1 MSTATPTQ
9 KTANPAP
16 LGSNP
21 DNAELDRLWTES
33 AIESELKQLANLP
46 EQNIN
51 KPGSVFSICLL
62 KLASIAKGSGARHVG
77 TDSLRVSIHAACPD
91 YIKPKEIDRQWQ
103 RALKVATPRYRKA
116 EPEPTLNGANG
127 TTAAPARAKTSEK
140 KGSFFDVKNPKT
152 ADFLSGFQTLEYTFR
167 MNELDDSIECNGER
181 LTDGQAAVILNR
193 MRDIGLSS
201 TGWVQRAMTEAAFNN
216 QYHPVREYFD
226 SLQWDGKD
234 WIRWFVQTYTN
245 ETTGL
250 GQAALLRWMIG
261 AVAKA
266 FEQAQNFMLVLD
278 GPQGVGKS
286 TLARWLCPLEEYF
299 IEGPINTDDKDTFI
313 RLCTKLVW
321 EVAEL
326 QSTTRKSDR
335 EALKHFIT
343 VNEVTARKPYGA
355 YDMVKPALCS
365 LIGSINED
373 GAGFLTDPTGSRRF
387 VIICL
392 DSIDWRYIEQVDPT
406 KLWAQAVAQYKSGE
420 PWRLTPDET
429 KLQHEVNA
437 RYEMDSVLSIHFFD
451 HFKVI
456 DDQDRFTTAAAIISE
471 LELQGLKGNQQANYN
486 ELARLMKRL
495 GVESFR
501 PVVNGSRPR
510 AYRGVVSIKEGGD
523 VTF

>member
-1 MSTATPTQ
+1 MSTSPPTQ
-9 KTANPAP
+9 KANPAP
-16 LGSNP
+16 RTSPQAQRDP
-21 DNAELDRLWTES
+21 DLAWSDR
-33 AIESELKQLANLP
+33 AIEGELAQLANLP

-62 KLASIAKGSGARHVG
+62 KLASIVKGSGAKHY
-77 TDSLRVSIHAACPD
+77 TADRVRLMIHAACAGAPH
-91 YIKPKEIDRQWQ
+91 IEPKEIDRQWR
-103 RALKVATPRYRKA
+103 RALKTATARYRRPDA
-116 EPEPTLNGANG
+116 PPISANG
-127 TTAAPARAKTSEK
+127 TTTAPASAKTS
-140 KGSFFDVKNPKT
+140 SSATFFDVKNPRT
-152 ADFLSGFQTLEYTFR
+152 ADYLRGFQALEYKFR
-167 MNELDDSIECNGER
+167 MNTLDDSIECNGER

-193 MRDIGLSS
+193 MRDVGLSS
-201 TGWVQRAMTEAAFNN
+201 TGWVQRAMTESAFNS
-216 QYHPVREYFD
+216 QYHPIQEFLD

-234 WIRWFVQTYTN
+234 WISWFVDTYTR
-245 ETTGL
+245 ESTGM
-250 GQAALLRWMIG
+250 GAAALRRWMIG

-266 FEQAQNFMLVLD
+266 YEQAQNFMLVLD

-286 TLARWLCPLEEYF
+286 TLARWLCPLDEYF

-392 DSIDWRYIEQVDPT
+392 ESIDWRYVEQVDA
-406 KLWAQAVAQYKSGE
+406 KNLWAQAVGQYKAGE
-420 PWRLTPDET
+420 PWRLTPAEA
-429 KLQHEVNA
+429 KMQQEVNA
-437 RYEMDSVLSIHFFD
+437 RYEMDSVLSLHFFD
-451 HFKVI
+451 HYKIV
-456 DDQDRFTTAAAIISE
+456 DDPERFTTAAAIIAE

-501 PVVNGSRPR
+501 PVIKGSRPR
-510 AYRGVVSIKEGGD
+510 AYRGVVSIKEGSD
-523 VTF
+523 VKF